1 MLYRRLDEN
10 WDYCFG
16 RGRQNYISGLD
27 AVVQAIKTRLQLLK
41 EEWWEDQNDGLPLW
55 QEILGS
61 SGSEDHRAAVD
72 IIIRDRISG
81 TAGVLAVTEFE
92 SQYQNR
98 QYIFE
103 ATVESIYG
111 SFYLSNKEG

>member
-1 MLYRRLDEN
+1 MLNRRLDEN

-16 RGRQNYISGLD
+16 RGRQNYISGLE

-61 SGSEDHRAAVD
+61 SGSEGHRAAVD

-81 TAGVLAVTEFE
+81 TTGVLEVTEFE
-92 SQYQNR
+92 SQYQDR

-111 SFYLSNKEG
+111 SFYLTNKEG

>member
-1 MLYRRLDEN
+1 MLNRRLDEN

-55 QEILGS
+55 QEILAS

-81 TAGVLAVTEFE
+81 TTGVLAVTEFE

-111 SFYLSNKEG
+111 SFYLTNKEG

>member
-1 MLYRRLDEN
+1 MLNRRLDEN
-10 WDYCFG
+10 WDFCFG

-41 EEWWEDQNDGLPLW
+41 EEWWEDQNDALQLW
-55 QEILGS
+55 QETLAS
-61 SGSEDHRAAVD
+61 SGREEHRAAVD

-81 TAGVLAVTEFE
+81 TPGVLAVTEFE
-92 SQYQNR
+92 SQYQDR

-111 SFYLSNKEG
+111 SFYLTNKEG